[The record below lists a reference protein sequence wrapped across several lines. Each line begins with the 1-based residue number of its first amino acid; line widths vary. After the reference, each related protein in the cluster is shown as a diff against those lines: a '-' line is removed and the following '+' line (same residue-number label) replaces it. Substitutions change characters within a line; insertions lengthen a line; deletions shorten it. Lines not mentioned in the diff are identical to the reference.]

1 VAKALRPADILQ
13 LIKWILEALKPNWPG
28 LVEHMKKLP
37 KKEQPTDII
46 VLIDEMAEMSE
57 AFFQIGRGAMQDY
70 AGFLAQKST
79 SNLGQVCAGFRGKVE
94 QPGG

>member
-1 VAKALRPADILQ
+1 MAKALRPADNLQ

-57 AFFQIGRGAMQDY
+57 AFFQMAAEPCRIVLWQMMSG
-70 AGFLAQKST
+70 S
-79 SNLGQVCAGFRGKVE
+79 
-94 QPGG
+94 